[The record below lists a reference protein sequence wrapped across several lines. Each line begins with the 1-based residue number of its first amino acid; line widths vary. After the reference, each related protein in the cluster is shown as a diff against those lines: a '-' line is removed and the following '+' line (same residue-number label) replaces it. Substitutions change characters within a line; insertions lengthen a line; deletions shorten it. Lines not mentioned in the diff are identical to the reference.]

1 MTEEFVFQEVFRNR
15 AAVDRDE
22 GTPGTPGE
30 GVDSSGEELLPR
42 SALPG
47 EKNRDVQGGDLVDEP
62 VDLEH
67 APPLPGYPHLEEPS
81 GEGDQI
87 GRTVSFPEGIDP
99 TGDLFGRLLRVLPG
113 DDAVG
118 ALPLLAS
125 PAEKGGIRSRPEG
138 EQLVK
143 ALLLFLEEGAEN
155 DQVKRLRHGLP
166 FTLSDG
172 TEVVDGQIVAQEFNN
187 LLDEALIPV

>member
-1 MTEEFVFQEVFRNR
+1 MGGLELPGLLVEGVGERTLHMTEEFIFQKVFRNR

-22 GTPGTPGE
+22 GAPGTAGE
-30 GVDSSGEELLPR
+30 SVDGPGEELLSR

-67 APPLPGYPHLEEPS
+67 APSLPGYPHLKEPS

-87 GRTVSFPEGIDP
+87 GRSVPFPEGINP
-99 TGDLFGRLLRVLPG
+99 TGDLFGRFLRILPG

-118 ALPLLAS
+118 PLPLLAS
-125 PAEKGGIRSRPEG
+125 PAEKGGVRSRPEG

-155 DQVKRLRHGLP
+155 DEVERL
-166 FTLSDG
+166 
-172 TEVVDGQIVAQEFNN
+172 
-187 LLDEALIPV
+187 